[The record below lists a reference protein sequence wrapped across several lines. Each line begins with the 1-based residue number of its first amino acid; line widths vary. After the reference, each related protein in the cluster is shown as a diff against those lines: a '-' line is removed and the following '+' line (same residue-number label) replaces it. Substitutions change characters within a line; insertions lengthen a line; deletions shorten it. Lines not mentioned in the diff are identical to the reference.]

1 MGEMVKVQQEKI
13 GAEVIQTVNARELH
27 EFLGAQ
33 SRYNDWFRARVEKY
47 GFVEG
52 VDFIAITEGKVTAQ
66 GNRTEFV
73 NHHVSLDMAKELSMV
88 ENNEKGRMARRY
100 FIECEKKLSQSR
112 PSKVLQDKSKEAR
125 KGIAAV
131 WSERGASAP
140 KHFINLTFAEYKAL
154 GYEKPRSVSKKDMN
168 PDELARLMALEVFE
182 SIKLQR
188 LPDVVGYHALKDSI
202 SATGAILEAALEKAV
217 LEHEHKIG
225 A

>member
-1 MGEMVKVQQEKI
+1 MNEIVKVTSEKI
-13 GAEVIQTVNARELH
+13 NGESVKTVNARDLY
-27 EFLGAQ
+27 EFLGGSQQFA
-33 SRYNDWFRARVEKY
+33 DWIKNRIEKY
-47 GFVEG
+47 GFEDGSDYVRLHKKMKANNATMIEYH
-52 VDFIAITEGKVTAQ
+52 IT
-66 GNRTEFV
+66 F
-73 NHHVSLDMAKELSMV
+73 DMAKELSMV

-112 PSKVLQDKSKEAR
+112 PSKALQNKSKEAR

-168 PDELARLMALEVFE
+168 PGELARLMALEVFE

>member
-1 MGEMVKVQQEKI
+1 MNEIVKVTVEKV
-13 GAEVIQTVNARELH
+13 GGTSVKTVNARDLH
-27 EFLGAQ
+27 EYLE
-33 SRYNDWFRARVEKY
+33 SRSDFSTWIKGRIDKY
-47 GFVEG
+47 CFEEG
-52 VDFIAITEGKVTAQ
+52 SDYICLHKKMEANNATMIEYHIT
-66 GNRTEFV
+66 F
-73 NHHVSLDMAKELSMV
+73 DMAKELSMV

-100 FIECEKKLSQSR
+100 FIECEKKLSQGR
-112 PSKVLQDKSKEAR
+112 PTKALQDKSKEAR

-154 GYEKPRSVSKKDMN
+154 GYEKPRSVSKKDMR

-202 SATGAILEAALEKAV
+202 SATGAILEAALEQAV
-217 LEHEHKIG
+217 IEHERKIG